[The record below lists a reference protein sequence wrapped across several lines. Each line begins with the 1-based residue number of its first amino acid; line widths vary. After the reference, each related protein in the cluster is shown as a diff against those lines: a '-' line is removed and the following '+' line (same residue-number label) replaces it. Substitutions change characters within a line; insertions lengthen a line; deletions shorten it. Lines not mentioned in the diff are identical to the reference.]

1 MMALAS
7 SSFII
12 SLFSIFSSFS
22 ILGDLMTAN
31 LRLWLLVICLSGVL
45 LLAVRFEKEKK
56 NKFHY
61 STVGHARTHRQC

>member
-31 LRLWLLVICLSGVL
+31 LRLWLWVICLTGVL
-45 LLAVRFEKEKK
+45 LLAVRFQKEK

-61 STVGHARTHRQC
+61 SRVGHARTHRRC